1 MQDLLTALA
10 FVAII
15 VVPCL
20 VARKSGSSEMETESL

>member
-10 FVAII
+10 FVAIL

-20 VARKSGSSEMETESL
+20 VASKSGSSEMEAES

>member
-20 VARKSGSSEMETESL
+20 VASKSGSSELEADTI

>member
-15 VVPCL
+15 VVPCIIAN
-20 VARKSGSSEMETESL
+20 VSGSREMETETV